1 MIEVDYIT
9 VFIYLFFFYI
19 FFIQFSVYLLFVLK
33 KSVIGH
39 LLVEKSSKVRRKE
52 SVEAFKAADC

>member
-9 VFIYLFFFYI
+9 VFFIIIFYI

>member
-9 VFIYLFFFYI
+9 VFIYLFFYI

>member
-9 VFIYLFFFYI
+9 VFFIIIFYI
-19 FFIQFSVYLLFVLK
+19 FLIQFSVYLLFVLK

>member
-9 VFIYLFFFYI
+9 VFIYLFI
-19 FFIQFSVYLLFVLK
+19 LHFFIQFSVYLLFVLK

>member
-9 VFIYLFFFYI
+9 VFFIIIFYI
-19 FFIQFSVYLLFVLK
+19 YFIQFSVYLLFVLK